1 MRSGRRGRS
10 AGPVLSTVAAAL
22 ALLAVE
28 GLARVVFDPLAGRR
42 IWWRDG
48 VHVRRSPVPGLIY
61 EPRPSPGGEP
71 DPLGCRGPQLPP
83 DPGTGTYRIVVV
95 GDSVAHGGM
104 FRREEAF
111 PGRLQTLLNDDP
123 PVGARFEV
131 ANCAVS
137 GYDVHQVAA
146 FLEHKAPRLNAHRIV
161 YAFYVNDFV
170 ESRAFFVGEEVV
182 AVAPD
187 GSDGLDVPRALR
199 PAARWLDGRSRAWQW
214 ARSVLAIR
222 RFGPGSAAATEI
234 PLSVL
239 EARGRAGLR
248 DACRRA
254 RVEDVPL
261 VLALV
266 PPIPFAETDPARC
279 GGRTWHGDPE
289 FCAHSDAVLEV
300 AAGIAREEGIPVA
313 DLRQA
318 YRGLPLDGLLRGGDD
333 PDHPTPLGH
342 EALAAA
348 LGRWLRADLA
358 ATVAP

>member
-1 MRSGRRGRS
+1 MRGGRRGRL
-10 AGPVLSTVAAAL
+10 AGPALSAVAAAL

-28 GLARVVFDPLAGRR
+28 GLARVAFDPLAGRR

-48 VHVRRSPVPGLIY
+48 VHVRRSSVPGLIY
-61 EPRPSPGGEP
+61 EPRPSPAGEP
-71 DPLGCRGPQLPP
+71 DPLGCRGPELSAR
-83 DPGTGTYRIVVV
+83 PGADAYRIAVV

-111 PGRLQTLLNDDP
+111 PGRLQALLNADP
-123 PVGARFEV
+123 PVRARFEV

-170 ESRAFFVGEEVV
+170 DSRAFFVGDEVV

-187 GSDGLDVPRALR
+187 ASDGLAVPRALA
-199 PAARWLDGRSRAWQW
+199 PAARWLDGRSLAWQW
-214 ARSVLAIR
+214 AKSVVASR
-222 RFGPGSAAATEI
+222 RFGRGSRAATEI
-234 PLSVL
+234 PLDAL

-248 DACRRA
+248 EICRLA
-254 RVEDVPL
+254 REGGVPL

-266 PPIPFAETDPARC
+266 PPIPFADPDPTRC
-279 GGRTWHGDPE
+279 GGRTWHGDPG

-300 AAGIAREEGIPVA
+300 AAGIAREEGIPVV

-318 YRGLPLDGLLRGGDD
+318 YRGLPLDALLLGGDD
-333 PDHPTPLGH
+333 PDHPTTLGH

-348 LGRWLRADLA
+348 LGRWLRADLTATA
-358 ATVAP
+358 AP